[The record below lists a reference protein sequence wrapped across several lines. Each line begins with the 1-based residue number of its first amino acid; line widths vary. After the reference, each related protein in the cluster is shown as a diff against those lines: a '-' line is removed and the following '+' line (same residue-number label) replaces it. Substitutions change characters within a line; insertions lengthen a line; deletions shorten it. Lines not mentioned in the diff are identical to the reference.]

1 MPLSTNKKNIIEA
14 YDESLKNQVQSDIIH
29 FSLQGMD
36 PPLPPLAPLRRN
48 WSDECDAERDIGSG
62 GGGGEPQHQQLQ
74 QQQQQQQQPQATTAA
89 PFFNRVVEFEE
100 KEEDVYK
107 PQPEIPGL
115 VLPGIERRRSSK
127 KKRSTAQIAEMAE
140 KARDLKFFQSF
151 MTETFSVYCLPGR

>member
-1 MPLSTNKKNIIEA
+1 
-14 YDESLKNQVQSDIIH
+14 
-29 FSLQGMD
+29 MD
-36 PPLPPLAPLRRN
+36 PPLPSLAPLRRN

-74 QQQQQQQQPQATTAA
+74 QQQQQQQPQATTAA

-100 KEEDVYK
+100 KGSLFVAGNSNFKEEDVYK

-127 KKRSTAQIAEMAE
+127 KKRSTTQIAEMAE